1 MFAQNL
7 VPFLRCTPLTRLSFC
22 NDDPG
27 AHVFVRFNKHA
38 NPIGLCAMP
47 GAAAHQR
54 LRTLTRY
61 FSGFR
66 FWLCMAFVLTG
77 GRAHAA
83 IHVMSP
89 IVEQGE
95 FEIETAADRR
105 FDKNDNL
112 DDAQSQN
119 VDIGYGVNS
128 FWATELETQW
138 KQDPMGSRHYD
149 STSWE
154 NRFQLLPQGK
164 YWLDAGLF
172 AEYERVAQT
181 DDHNNATVGLLLQKE
196 LGQNVTTVNFLLNR
210 EFDTGGAAGAQVDY
224 RVQTRWRWY
233 AAFQPGLELYGEPGR
248 LGNLEAESD
257 QRTRLGP
264 VVTGVL
270 PLGLPGKMKYE
281 LGYLY
286 GLNHSSEQGTV
297 RALFEYEAHF

>member
-1 MFAQNL
+1 MSKDCSVLFLRNTPVTDLLFNEGDHANAL
-7 VPFLRCTPLTRLSFC
+7 VPLGLLATRIGTTPRTARYQRPGGFHRRFRGFGRWLS
-22 NDDPG
+22 
-27 AHVFVRFNKHA
+27 A
-38 NPIGLCAMP
+38 GL
-47 GAAAHQR
+47 
-54 LRTLTRY
+54 L
-61 FSGFR
+61 FF
-66 FWLCMAFVLTG
+66 G
-77 GRAHAA
+77 GTAHAA

-95 FEIETAADRR
+95 FEVETAADRT
-105 FDKNDNL
+105 FDKNDRL
-112 DDAQSQN
+112 DDAQTQN

-138 KQDPMGSRHYD
+138 KQDLMGSRRYD

-181 DDHNNATVGLLLQKE
+181 GDHNNATVGLLLQKE
-196 LGQNVTTVNFLLNR
+196 LGQNVTTMNFLLNR
-210 EFDTGGAAGAQVDY
+210 EFDTGGAPGAQIDY

-248 LGNLEAESD
+248 LGNLEANSD
-257 QRTRLGP
+257 QRTRFGP

-270 PLGLPGKMKYE
+270 PLGLPGKMKYQ